1 LPDAKPV
8 GVALLRDPW
17 HLLALGLG
25 AGLVPRLPG
34 TAGTLL
40 GVVIYLPLQF
50 LPWQS
55 GAALIAALFLA
66 GIPLCARTAARLGVP
81 DHPAIVWD
89 EVVGFLATMLAAPRG
104 RPWIACGFLL
114 FRLYDI
120 WKPWPIRNVDRRVGG
135 GLGIMLDDLL
145 AAGCAAAT
153 MQIIAY
159 LLKT

>member
-1 LPDAKPV
+1 VKPV
-8 GVALLRDPW
+8 GAALLRDPG
-17 HLLALGLG
+17 HLLALGFG

-40 GVVIYLPLQF
+40 GVLFHLPLQS
-50 LPWQS
+50 LPWPQY
-55 GAALIAALFLA
+55 AALVAVLFLA
-66 GIPLCARTAARLGVP
+66 GIPLSARTAARLGVP
-81 DHPAIVWD
+81 DPPAIVWD
-89 EVVGFLATMLAAPRG
+89 EVVGFLATMLAAPKEW
-104 RPWIACGFLL
+104 PWIVFAFLL

-120 WKPWPIRNVDRRVGG
+120 WKPWPIRLVDRGVGG